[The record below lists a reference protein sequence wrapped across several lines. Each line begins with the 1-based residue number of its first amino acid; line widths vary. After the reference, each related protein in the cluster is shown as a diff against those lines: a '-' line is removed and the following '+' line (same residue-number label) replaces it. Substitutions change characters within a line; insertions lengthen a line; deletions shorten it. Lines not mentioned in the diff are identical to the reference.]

1 MRARRDS
8 QNTDQIKEKAA
19 RASLHL
25 DSGGYGERRKMR
37 QRRNEEKMNKESAT
51 TL

>member
-25 DSGGYGERRKMR
+25 DSGGYGEREGKCGSGEMKRK
-37 QRRNEEKMNKESAT
+37 
-51 TL
+51 